1 MQKTILITTGCLFLI
16 LSGLFYFQCLSL
28 NRLRLKNDTLRTE
41 IENLKTGS
49 SQSHDAQTDDAQ
61 PRNELPRLRGE
72 IARLHQLLEEAE
84 AMISSLTNSPVET
97 TDSSA
102 ENFLINAH
110 TNLAWGQTLI
120 VGGWKRA
127 AEKRSYVLLQ
137 ATNGNE
143 GQSFGLH
150 ARFYE
155 IPEQV
160 IKQDGMEALNTD
172 TNKNSIKAVIS
183 LTATDH
189 IVGTL
194 TRAGLKPNG
203 IANYSQKHY
212 DPVRYERRDA
222 WGGNQVL
229 LTMTTR
235 SYQKEGTRWISS
247 SDPVLVVIPIVSP
260 DRQSLQLTVS
270 GLLNYPRNPTNE

>member
-1 MQKTILITTGCLFLI
+1 MQKPILITTGFLFLV
-16 LSGLFYFQCLSL
+16 LSGLFCFQSLSL
-28 NRLRLKNDTLRTE
+28 NRLRLENDTLRAE
-41 IENLKTGS
+41 IGNLKTALTTS
-49 SQSHDAQTDDAQ
+49 PEPQTDVAQ
-61 PRNELPRLRGE
+61 LRNELSRLRGE
-72 IARLHQLLEEAE
+72 VVRLNQLLEEAE
-84 AMISSLTNSPVET
+84 AMIASLTNLPVET
-97 TDSSA
+97 NDSSA

-150 ARFYE
+150 ARLYE

-160 IKQDGMEALNTD
+160 IKLDGLEALNAD

-183 LTATDH
+183 LTTTDR

-194 TRAGLKPNG
+194 TRSGLKPIG
-203 IANYSQKHY
+203 SANCSLKSY
-212 DPVRYERRDA
+212 DPVSYERRDV

-229 LTMTTR
+229 LTISTR
-235 SYQKEGTRWISS
+235 SYPKEGTRWISS
-247 SDPVLVVIPIVSP
+247 PDPVLIVIPIVSP

-270 GLLNYPRNPTNE
+270 GLLNYPCNPTSE